1 MLSGVS
7 IRLAVAL
14 VLPAAAAAPLAPGSY
29 EIGQAVESHRIGLA
43 RLVAPGV
50 RPFPI
55 ENAQEFRQRKGNTC
69 ALAAL
74 RFWLATQSVWAT
86 EEGLEDLLASRVGS
100 AENRARERGY
110 SVADFLFA
118 ARAFGFTG
126 AGHWLT
132 PAGVDQ
138 LVFPTTVLLASGERP
153 HYVVL
158 VSPELVFDPAMGYR
172 ELRIADIVSDPL
184 ISVVVITLSSIH
196 G

>member
-1 MLSGVS
+1 V
-7 IRLAVAL
+7 
-14 VLPAAAAAPLAPGSY
+14 
-29 EIGQAVESHRIGLA
+29 GL
-43 RLVAPGV
+43 
-50 RPFPI
+50 
-55 ENAQEFRQRKGNTC
+55 
-69 ALAAL
+69 
-74 RFWLATQSVWAT
+74 
-86 EEGLEDLLASRVGS
+86 